1 MLDKLRSNFNGGF
14 FFLGLVNGL
23 KIRDDKIQA
32 LQLRVWLR
40 FAYFVKI
47 EVFFIKNTIDKNKN

>member
-1 MLDKLRSNFNGGF
+1 MGF
-14 FFLGLVNGL
+14 FFFFFLGGLVNGL

-40 FAYFVKI
+40 FAYFAKI
-47 EVFFIKNTIDKNKN
+47 EIFFIKNTKNKNKNKNKN